1 MIAMKK
7 PYKVVIVIEATVT
20 GLRVVGVAGSTAR
33 ASNLTDVKHDVRDV
47 LDCAGIVVDQV
58 TAMKIQTPKVEK
70 PAK

>member
-20 GLRVVGVAGSTAR
+20 GL
-33 ASNLTDVKHDVRDV
+33 NLTDVKHDVRDV